1 MFWLEVLIFAVIV
14 GLSLWTSGWLK
25 RHPELTLR
33 QVLGRLAAGVLALAA
48 GLVTLWNLVPG
59 LQAAQDGGLIGG
71 GSFLLISLLRE
82 VSAVRALPTARRWG
96 LYTLAAWSI
105 PVSATLALGALRP
118 DAPGEA
124 MLDFFLPAALP
135 LLLLTPIV
143 FLIAWL
149 WHRFGRGRSLI
160 LPGPDERSSPDR

>member
-1 MFWLEVLIFAVIV
+1 MFWLEVLTLAVLV

-33 QVLGRLAAGVLALAA
+33 QVLGRLAVGVLALVA
-48 GLVTLWNLVPG
+48 GVVALWTRVPG
-59 LQAAQDGGLIGG
+59 LREDQEGGLVGG

-82 VSAVRALPTARRWG
+82 VPAVRALPTSRRWS

-105 PVSATLALGALRP
+105 PVMVTLALGVLTP

-124 MLDFFLPAALP
+124 MLDFLLPSSLVLLILTPAAL
-135 LLLLTPIV
+135 
-143 FLIAWL
+143 LIAWL
-149 WHRFGRGRSLI
+149 WHRCGRGRGLI
-160 LPGPDERSSPDR
+160 LPGPDERSPDR